1 MKTLAPWMV
10 VLVAL
15 LPGFSKA
22 QTYTQVYGFSLYS
35 GSLANNDGA
44 VPYCS
49 LVLSSNVLYGTTSG
63 GGTNGQGT
71 VFCVQTDGNN
81 FKVLHTFSALSS
93 GFYGYNSD
101 GAQPYD
107 GLVLSGDNLYGTAYG
122 GGSSAYGTVFRLN
135 LDGSG
140 FTNLHNFTDGLG
152 APRAGLLLSSNVLFG
167 TTFTGGAG
175 YGSVFRI
182 YTNGTGF
189 TILHS
194 FTSLPN
200 DAGNPAGGLVLA
212 GNTLY
217 GTAAAGGSLAGGT
230 VFALST
236 AGTGYTNLANFQ
248 LPPAASHSSTNTTG
262 GQPYASPLLVGDTL
276 YGTTLYGGTNG
287 NGVIFA
293 VKTNGTGFTNMHTFA
308 TGVEGSIGATNA
320 DGASPECQLVLVGSN
335 LYGTTLTGGTNG
347 YGTVFAINTNG
358 SGFRVVYN
366 FVPIF
371 NGAFVNSGG
380 NGPGAG
386 LIFSGGTFYGTTTSG
401 GIADGNVYA
410 LNLSI
415 PLAAQ
420 LTTGKLVLSW
430 ANSAFTLQATP
441 SLGVSFTNVV
451 NATSPYTNSVAGSR
465 LFFRLQAN

>member
-1 MKTLAPWMV
+1 MKILAPWMM

-15 LPGFSKA
+15 LPDFAKA
-22 QTYTQVYGFSLYS
+22 QTYTEVYGFSLYS
-35 GSLANNDGA
+35 GSFANNDGA

-49 LVLSSNVLYGTTSG
+49 LVLSGNVLYGTTSS

-71 VFCVQTDGNN
+71 VFSVQADGQN
-81 FKVLHTFSALSS
+81 FKALHTFSALSS

-101 GAQPYD
+101 GAQPYAN
-107 GLVLSGDNLYGTAYG
+107 LVLSGDNLYGTAYG
-122 GGSSAYGTVFRLN
+122 GGSAAYGTVFRLN
-135 LDGSG
+135 IDGGG
-140 FTNLHNFTDGLG
+140 FTNLHSFTDGLG
-152 APRAGLLLSSNVLFG
+152 APRGGLLLSSNVLFG

-175 YGSVFRI
+175 YGSVFKI
-182 YTNGTGF
+182 NTNGTGF
-189 TILHS
+189 MTLHS

-200 DAGNPAGGLVLA
+200 DAGNPAGGLVLS

-217 GTAAAGGSLAGGT
+217 GTAAAGGSLGGGA

-236 AGTGYTNLANFQ
+236 TGTGYTNLANFQ
-248 LPPAASHSSTNTTG
+248 LHSGQSQSSTNTTG

-308 TGVEGSIGATNA
+308 PGVEGSVGATNA
-320 DGASPECQLVLVGSN
+320 DGVSPECQLVLVGSN

-347 YGTVFAINTNG
+347 YGVVFAINTNG
-358 SGFRVVYN
+358 TGFRVVYN
-366 FVPIF
+366 FVPVF
-371 NGAFVNSGG
+371 NGAFVSIGG
-380 NGPGAG
+380 DGAGAG
-386 LIFSGGTFYGTTTSG
+386 LIVSGNTFYGTTING

-410 LNLSI
+410 LDLSI

-420 LTTGKLVLSW
+420 FSGGKLVLSW

-441 SLGVSFTNVV
+441 SLGVSFTNVI
-451 NATSPYTNSVAGSR
+451 NATSPYTNTAAGSQ